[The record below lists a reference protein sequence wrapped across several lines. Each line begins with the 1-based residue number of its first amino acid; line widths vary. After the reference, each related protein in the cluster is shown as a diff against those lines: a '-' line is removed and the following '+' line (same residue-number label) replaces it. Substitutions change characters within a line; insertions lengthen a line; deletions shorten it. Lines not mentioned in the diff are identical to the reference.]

1 MNFKKILYAAPV
13 LLVAVFFSDY
23 AFTKLNNFSY
33 MNRAWD
39 VVGPGMTTRKDC
51 SSCHAGGTTVTQD
64 SAHRIFIFGSGLRAY
79 KPDSVY
85 TISYKLIA
93 TGPVGFSS
101 TVLRNDS
108 NTMAGTLMAT
118 DTNETKVY
126 LHTASGRSYMNH
138 REGQVTGG
146 VKEYTFKWKAPAKG
160 TGTVTFY
167 FSSLS
172 SNNDDATSDD
182 SVFNNTWIVSEAPV
196 SSSGLVQK
204 ISGNASVL
212 VYPNPAS
219 DRIHISFVNG
229 SDGATSISLT
239 SIDGKQHAELMNEQ
253 LSRGAQELNLL
264 IPANLQAGIYFLRIG
279 NDQMSHTEKILVQ

>member
-1 MNFKKILYAAPV
+1 
-13 LLVAVFFSDY
+13 
-23 AFTKLNNFSY
+23 
-33 MNRAWD
+33 
-39 VVGPGMTTRKDC
+39 
-51 SSCHAGGTTVTQD
+51 
-64 SAHRIFIFGSGLRAY
+64 
-79 KPDSVY
+79 
-85 TISYKLIA
+85 
-93 TGPVGFSS
+93 
-101 TVLRNDS
+101 
-108 NTMAGTLMAT
+108 
-118 DTNETKVY
+118 
-126 LHTASGRSYMNH
+126 MNH